1 MGPSMMEKTLE
12 NIECLKELIN
22 GHDVIFLLTD
32 SRESRW
38 FPTLLGAFYKK
49 VINATDTERIFLKLL
64 LNFIRSSLLQQ
75 HWALTVTWYCDMVA
89 DLTMMILAR
98 KTWKLRI

>member
-49 VINATDTERIFLKLL
+49 VINATDTEKIFYETFVK
-64 LNFIRSSLLQQ
+64 FYS
-75 HWALTVTWYCDMVA
+75 
-89 DLTMMILAR
+89 
-98 KTWKLRI
+98 